1 MSDSKENVK
10 YETHRHDN
18 SSIDGES
25 KCHSAQMVVFNMFE
39 IPAPLAS
46 PPPGVSVATSAGIAN
61 DAYTTANTGCALGQ
75 SSRFFHVRSGRVF
88 VDIIVFLDQSLM
100 IGTVRVADLVV
111 EEARKDETNRG

>member
-1 MSDSKENVK
+1 
-10 YETHRHDN
+10 
-18 SSIDGES
+18 
-25 KCHSAQMVVFNMFE
+25 MFE

-100 IGTVRVADLVV
+100 IGQTWEQYSRGLQVEMQAAMVLQFGHCWMSCGLVATL
-111 EEARKDETNRG
+111 EQRPMKLGMGALAKELRK